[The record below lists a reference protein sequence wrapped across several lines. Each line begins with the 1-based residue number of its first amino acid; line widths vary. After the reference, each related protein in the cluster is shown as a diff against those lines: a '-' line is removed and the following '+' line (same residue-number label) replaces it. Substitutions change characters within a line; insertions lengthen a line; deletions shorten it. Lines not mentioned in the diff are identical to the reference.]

1 MEKYMLDIKMREDG
15 LRQILF
21 QHEWDHLRARID
33 YAMVSAKV
41 TPGIEL
47 ISKAEFEQFQ
57 KLIGELPEKA
67 QLVSQ
72 LFTKSMSAWD
82 ETGEALVLSREL
94 MEYAGIEELA
104 ILLVGETVIALC
116 SPETAEKY

>member
-1 MEKYMLDIKMREDG
+1 MEKYVLNITLGEDG
-15 LRQILF
+15 VCRIPF
-21 QHEWDHLRARID
+21 QNEWESLHARIE

-57 KLIGELPEKA
+57 KLIGELPEKT

-72 LFTKSMSAWD
+72 LFTKSMSVWD
-82 ETGEALVLSREL
+82 ETGETLVLSREL
-94 MEYAGIEELA
+94 MEYAGIEKLA
-104 ILLVGETVIALC
+104 VLLVGETVIALC